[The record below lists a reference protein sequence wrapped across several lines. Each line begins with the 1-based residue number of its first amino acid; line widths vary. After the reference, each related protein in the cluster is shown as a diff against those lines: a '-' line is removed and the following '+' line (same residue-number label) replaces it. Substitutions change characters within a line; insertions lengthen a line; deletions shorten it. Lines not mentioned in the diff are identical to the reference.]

1 MTSSVID
8 RGDGLPL
15 TLPDLWRRNAAAR
28 GEALLLVCDDERLT
42 YAEADARSARL
53 AKALIG
59 AGARKGSHIALLLP
73 NNADFVVATL
83 ATLRIGAVL
92 LPLSTLSTPDEIAW
106 LLANSDTEYLVAAR
120 RYRSQDFAAI
130 LAQALPGF
138 DPASA
143 AELARADLPWLRRIW
158 FAGAG
163 EGEAS
168 LAALEREAA
177 GVSDAV
183 LSAAEARVSPADRGV
198 IIHTSGST
206 SRPKGV
212 IHSQGAMIR
221 HLDNINRI
229 RGLGP
234 GEILF
239 SPSPW
244 FWVAGF
250 GYCLFGTLVAAAQMV
265 CSNAVE
271 AAAVLDVL
279 ERERPT
285 MCVGYAPG
293 TQRLADDPSFAR
305 RDLGSMQRGILHPIM
320 PPDVRARDPDLRHSI
335 YGMSEVFGGLT
346 MSADESDQPEHRR
359 GSVGSLLPGYEAKV
373 VDPESLAERAPGEI
387 GELWLR
393 SPLMMEGYYGRLRS
407 EVFEPDGWWR
417 TGDLCR
423 IDAEGFFYVAGR
435 MGGMIKTAGANVA
448 PGEVEAVLRALT
460 GALQCLVLGI
470 ADPQRG
476 EAVVGVVVAAD
487 FDEAELRRRLGE
499 KLSSYKVPR
508 HILHLA
514 EAELP
519 LLSSGKVDLPALKR
533 LVEERAGAR

>member
-1 MTSSVID
+1 MID
-8 RGDGLPL
+8 VGDGLPL
-15 TLPDLWRRNAAAR
+15 TLPALWRRNADAR
-28 GEALLLVCDDERLT
+28 GDALLLVCDDERLT
-42 YAEADARSARL
+42 YAEADARSARI
-53 AKALIG
+53 AKGLIT
-59 AGARKGSHIALLLP
+59 AGARKGSHVALLLP
-73 NNADFVVATL
+73 NNSDFVVAML
-83 ATLRIGAVL
+83 AALRIGAVL
-92 LPLSTLSTPDEIAW
+92 LPLSTLSTADEIAW
-106 LLANSDTEYLVAAR
+106 LLAHSDAEYLIAAR
-120 RYRSQDFAAI
+120 RYRSQDFGAI
-130 LAQALPGF
+130 LSQALPGF
-138 DPASA
+138 DPASGTD
-143 AELARADLPWLRRIW
+143 LWRADMPWLRRIW

-163 EGEAS
+163 DGNGS
-168 LAALEREAA
+168 LAVLERDGA
-177 GVSDAV
+177 GLDDG
-183 LSAAEARVSPADRGV
+183 LLRAAEARVSPADRGV

-212 IHSQGAMIR
+212 IHTHGAMIR
-221 HLDNINRI
+221 HLDNTNRI
-229 RGLGP
+229 RGLVP

-250 GYCLFGTLVAAAQMV
+250 GYCLFGTVVAGAQML

-305 RDLGSMQRGILHPIM
+305 RDLSSMRRGILHPIM
-320 PPDVRARDPDLRHSI
+320 PPHVRAGDPDLRHSI
-335 YGMSEVFGGLT
+335 YGMSEAFGGLT

-373 VDPESLAERAPGEI
+373 VDPETLSERASGEV

-407 EVFEPDGWWR
+407 EIFEPDGWWR

-423 IDAEGFFYVAGR
+423 IDADGFFYVAGR

-448 PGEVEAVLRALT
+448 PGEVEAVLRTLT
-460 GALQCLVLGI
+460 GAMQCIVLGI
-470 ADPQRG
+470 PDPQRG
-476 EAVVGVVVAAD
+476 EVVMAVVVSAA
-487 FDEAELRRRLGE
+487 FDEEALRRE
-499 KLSSYKVPR
+499 AAAKLSSYKVPR
-508 HILHLA
+508 RILQL
-514 EAELP
+514 EDAELP
-519 LLSSGKVDLPALKR
+519 LLSSGKVDLPALKA
-533 LVEERAGAR
+533 LIQERVSAP